1 MRGGGVLYTL
11 FKYVIIPILDIKL
24 KIIEK
29 IKIRLYNWDN
39 KI

>member
-11 FKYVIIPILDIKL
+11 FKYVIIQILDIKL
-24 KIIEK
+24 KVIEK
-29 IKIRLYNWDN
+29 IKNRLYNWDN